1 MKRKKKSNYCSG
13 KFLKYTR
20 GKLQRLEAL
29 NDKLLV
35 ACIGRN
41 GSRINIIEN
50 VVGSF
55 ESRMIVRNKGQVKI
69 YAHSSYEAPITYEP
83 GIELVRTSQTITYLK
98 DEYRAKS
105 QFLPFTTT
113 TWEAD
118 KLRLNL
124 IGDDSL
130 RQDVGSLTDPQLGA
144 GIVGMDGR
152 LLRDYLKQQEYYLTI
167 EYFGLTDTPL
177 NTRNTMQAAI
187 FFCAENNI
195 LLRNKA
201 ALYVID
207 VSEEG
212 IKIPSNFMCD
222 LGGAWIKRA
231 TGNITPHDMWS
242 NLNPAEGNFGL
253 NIRGVN
259 FDGQA
264 QTDNLD
270 NRFPEQRFS
279 GLRLIGCEGELK
291 NIRVDNTCNGEIQE
305 EGIRGA
311 ILLERSIFIDC
322 QDIRVNNNIGTGL
335 FITGGRGR
343 IQNFL
348 ANNNSGSGLS
358 GDQPGWRFD
367 SISSIGSGYSGISL
381 NGPGWIARGI
391 YASGAAA
398 GFAGVNFGHSSPISS
413 NSIGAIASDVV
424 AENNESW
431 GINVTSS
438 PGIQGSNWV
447 VRRCGDS
454 NIRLIDSPDAKLFLV
469 SEDASGNGLLIDGKG
484 HYDID
489 ARISGSKASGIY
501 GRNGA
506 SIIVSVGSLIMGN
519 GCNGGFTAEIT
530 LDTESE
536 AIVYGRVL
544 NGFAYGVQS
553 SASSVLIVSGG
564 TVKGHALGN
573 IRTALDG
580 IIRYENA
587 KFSDD
592 PTSGTLTILAGTDI
606 LQVFNGNL
614 MDPNRIVLTPANMAA
629 LRLGVP
635 FIENFDIGVSFTVK
649 LLSIANSDASYR
661 YAIL

>member
-1 MKRKKKSNYCSG
+1 MKSKKNNFRNDKARKYFADG
-13 KFLKYTR
+13 MR
-20 GKLQRLEAL
+20 RLELINGAEL
-29 NDKLLV
+29 FTYV
-35 ACIGRN
+35 GGN
-41 GSRINIIEN
+41 GSRLKCMSATVGNLIPRLI
-50 VVGSF
+50 VGSKRRF
-55 ESRMIVRNKGQVKI
+55 DI
-69 YAHSSYEAPITYEP
+69 YANSSYEAPIIYEP
-83 GIELVRTSQTITYLK
+83 GIELIRTSQTIAYLT

-105 QFLPFTTT
+105 QALPFTTT

-118 KLRLNL
+118 KFNLNL

-152 LLRDYLKQQEYYLTI
+152 LLRDYLKQQEYYLTV
-167 EYFGLTDTPL
+167 EYFGLTDTPI

-187 FFCAENNI
+187 NFCAVNNV

-207 VSEEG
+207 VSEVG
-212 IKIPSNFMCD
+212 IKIPDNFMCD
-222 LGGAWIKRA
+222 FGGAWIKRA
-231 TGNITPHDMWS
+231 TGNATPHDMWS
-242 NLNPAEGNFGL
+242 NANPAEGNFGL

-264 QTDNLD
+264 QVDMLENK
-270 NRFPEQRFS
+270 FPEQRFS
-279 GLRLIGCEGELK
+279 GLRLIGCEGKLT
-291 NIRVDNTCNGEIQE
+291 NIRVDGTCNGEIQE
-305 EGIRGA
+305 EGTRGA
-311 ILLERSIFIDC
+311 ILLENSIFMDC

-343 IQNFL
+343 LLNFL
-348 ANNNSGSGLS
+348 ANSNSGSGLS
-358 GDQPGWRFD
+358 GDQPGWMFD

-413 NSIGAIASDVV
+413 NSTGAIASDVV
-424 AENNESW
+424 SENNESW

-447 VRRCGDS
+447 ARRCGGT
-454 NIRLIDSPDAKLFLV
+454 NIRLIESPDAKISLV
-469 SEDASGNGLLIDGKG
+469 SEEASGNGLLIDGKG

-489 ARISGSKASGIY
+489 ARVSGSKASGIY

-506 SIIVSVGSLIMGN
+506 SIVISVGSLIKGN
-519 GCNGGFTAEIT
+519 GCSGGFTAEIT

-564 TVKGHALGN
+564 TVKGNALGN
-573 IRTALDG
+573 TRTALGG

-592 PTSGTLTILAGTDI
+592 PTSGTLTILAGTDT

-614 MDPNRIVLTPANMAA
+614 MDPNRIVFTPANISALAA
-629 LRLGVP
+629 GAP
-635 FIENFDIGVSFTVK
+635 FIESFDIGVSFTTK
-649 LLSIANSDASYR
+649 LLTIANSDAIYR